1 MIFKDIKSALSEL
14 IQDTGN
20 LVSQATDNRILLL
33 LVRTQ
38 VVLSLIL
45 DEVER
50 GSRTK
55 DT

>member
-1 MIFKDIKSALSEL
+1 MIFKDIKFALSGL
-14 IQDTGN
+14 LQDTGN
-20 LVSQATDNRILLL
+20 LVSQVPDNRMPLL

-50 GSRTK
+50 VDKKT
-55 DT
+55 

>member
-20 LVSQATDNRILLL
+20 LVSQVPDNRMLLL

-45 DEVER
+45 AEVER
-50 GSRTK
+50 IDKKT
-55 DT
+55 

>member
-1 MIFKDIKSALSEL
+1 MILKDIKSALSAL

-38 VVLSLIL
+38 VVLSLIFA
-45 DEVER
+45 EVER
-50 GSRTK
+50 IDKKT
-55 DT
+55 